1 MQPMAMSLLFWS
13 VSITRVVRKVAT
25 HCVLMIMTL
34 RCSQSHGY
42 SNMSI
47 ISRGSDCRSA
57 TKNVEFARV
66 VCHLFGQ
73 DTFYFFG
80 LSASGSI
87 CWCKYEACALFKF
100 NCQHKYT
107 FYIFAI
113 CQLVYLL
120 LIQCAISM
128 I

>member
-73 DTFYFFG
+73 DTCYF
-80 LSASGSI
+80 SI
-87 CWCKYEACALFKF
+87 YQQVDLFAGVSMKPALCLNLMGDFLG
-100 NCQHKYT
+100 Q
-107 FYIFAI
+107 
-113 CQLVYLL
+113 
-120 LIQCAISM
+120 
-128 I
+128 